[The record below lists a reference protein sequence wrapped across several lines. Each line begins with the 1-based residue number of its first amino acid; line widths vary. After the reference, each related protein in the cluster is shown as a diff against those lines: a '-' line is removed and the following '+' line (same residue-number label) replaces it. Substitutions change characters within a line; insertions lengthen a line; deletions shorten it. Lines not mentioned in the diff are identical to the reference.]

1 MKLIFKG
8 KFDGNPDSIPSNEHR
23 ENAVKY
29 KEFDNP
35 DKLALVANLLSCVI
49 AAITILSFVFRCNIS
64 KETILP
70 VAFKLFIASVLSMLS
85 LFPHELLHAVCF
97 KDKVYLY
104 TYWKKMMLFVTGTED
119 MTKGRF
125 IFMSLLPNLIFGFI
139 PYIIA
144 MFNPSYIILG
154 FFGALSISAGIG
166 DYINVFNTLTQVPK
180 GALVYLHG
188 FNSYWYLPKKK

>member
-104 TYWKKMMLFVTGTED
+104 IYWKKMMLFVTGPED

-144 MFNPSYIILG
+144 MFNPSFIILG

>member
-104 TYWKKMMLFVTGTED
+104 TYWKKMMLFVTGPED

>member
-104 TYWKKMMLFVTGTED
+104 TYWKKMMLFVTGPED

-144 MFNPSYIILG
+144 MFNPSFVILG

>member
-64 KETILP
+64 KETILL

-104 TYWKKMMLFVTGTED
+104 TYWKKMMLFVTGPED

-125 IFMSLLPNLIFGFI
+125 IFMSLLPNLILD
-139 PYIIA
+139 
-144 MFNPSYIILG
+144 SYHTLLLCTILHLL
-154 FFGALSISAGIG
+154 F
-166 DYINVFNTLTQVPK
+166 
-180 GALVYLHG
+180 
-188 FNSYWYLPKKK
+188 

>member
-104 TYWKKMMLFVTGTED
+104 TYWKKMMLFVTGPED

-144 MFNPSYIILG
+144 MYNPSFVILG

>member
-35 DKLALVANLLSCVI
+35 DKLALVANLFSCVI

-104 TYWKKMMLFVTGTED
+104 TYWKKMMLFVTGPED

-144 MFNPSYIILG
+144 MFNPSFVILG

-166 DYINVFNTLTQVPK
+166 DYINIFNTVAQVPK
-180 GALVYLHG
+180 GALVYSHG
-188 FNSYWYLPKKK
+188 FNTYWYLPKKK

>member
-1 MKLIFKG
+1 
-8 KFDGNPDSIPSNEHR
+8 
-23 ENAVKY
+23 
-29 KEFDNP
+29 
-35 DKLALVANLLSCVI
+35 
-49 AAITILSFVFRCNIS
+49 
-64 KETILP
+64 
-70 VAFKLFIASVLSMLS
+70 
-85 LFPHELLHAVCF
+85 
-97 KDKVYLY
+97 
-104 TYWKKMMLFVTGTED
+104 MMLFVTGPED

-144 MFNPSYIILG
+144 MFNPSFIILG

>member
-29 KEFDNP
+29 KESDNP

-70 VAFKLFIASVLSMLS
+70 VASKLFIASVLSMLS

-104 TYWKKMMLFVTGTED
+104 TYWKKMMLFVTGPED

-144 MFNPSYIILG
+144 MFNPSFIILG

>member
-70 VAFKLFIASVLSMLS
+70 VPFKLFIASVLSMLS

-104 TYWKKMMLFVTGTED
+104 IYWKKMMLFVTGPED

-144 MFNPSYIILG
+144 MYNPSFVILG